1 MSLWLFYRSLR
12 DKVNLEAT
20 MALRSDFASVA
31 NSSDGNN
38 AELIFFPFF
47 IVNSEQKVTKN
58 VRQVINNV
66 YYVHFNANVDN
77 FTWYMQTFDV

>member
-1 MSLWLFYRSLR
+1 MYFSVETTSLLFKSVMNVSLWLFFRSLR

-47 IVNSEQKVTKN
+47 IVNSE
-58 VRQVINNV
+58 
-66 YYVHFNANVDN
+66 
-77 FTWYMQTFDV
+77 

>member
-1 MSLWLFYRSLR
+1 MYFCLETSSLLFKFVMNMSLWLYYRSLR

-38 AELIFFPFF
+38 PKLIFFFLF
-47 IVNSEQKVTKN
+47 SLLIQDKN
-58 VRQVINNV
+58 WQIMS
-66 YYVHFNANVDN
+66 DK
-77 FTWYMQTFDV
+77 

>member
-1 MSLWLFYRSLR
+1 MYFSVETTSLLFKSVMNMSLWLFFRSLR

-38 AELIFFPFF
+38 AELVFFSFF
-47 IVNSEQKVTKN
+47 
-58 VRQVINNV
+58 
-66 YYVHFNANVDN
+66 HC
-77 FTWYMQTFDV
+77 

>member
-1 MSLWLFYRSLR
+1 MYFCVETTSVLFKFVMNMSLWLFYRSLR

-38 AELIFFPFF
+38 AELIFFFLF
-47 IVNSEQKVTKN
+47 SLLIQNKKWQRMSDK
-58 VRQVINNV
+58 
-66 YYVHFNANVDN
+66 
-77 FTWYMQTFDV
+77 